1 MTVPF
6 YHSVRQNRAM
16 RFADLRSAGRL
27 LAAELRTYRRAPETI
42 VLGVARGGVPA
53 AVEIAADLALPLD
66 LVLLR
71 AMLQR
76 RDWSDPVRAVNVAG
90 TLILDDELAER
101 DPLSRAVEDMFVA
114 DALDAFARRGS
125 CCRGDR
131 ASLSLAGKSVLLVDN
146 AIRSGSTIRGAMRAL
161 RKMSPR
167 RVVVAVPV
175 SSAEGLDVARALAD
189 DVVCLA
195 TPEPFGNGAMW
206 YERFDV
212 PRDEEIE
219 SLLP

>member
-1 MTVPF
+1 MDHAF
-6 YHSVRQNRAM
+6 YHSVRHNRAM

-27 LAAELRTYRRAPETI
+27 LAAELQRYRNAPDTM
-42 VLGVARGGVPA
+42 VLGIARGGVPA
-53 AVEIAADLALPLD
+53 AVEIAKDLALPLD

-71 AMLQR
+71 ALLQR
-76 RDWSDPVRAVNVAG
+76 RDVHDPVRAVSVAG

-101 DPLSRAVEDMFVA
+101 DPRSRTAEDLFIA
-114 DALDAFARRGS
+114 DALEAFARRES
-125 CCRGDR
+125 CCRGHR
-131 ASLSLAGKSVLLVDN
+131 GPISLTGKTVLLVDN

-161 RKMSPR
+161 RKMTPN
-167 RVVVAVPV
+167 RVIVTVPV
-175 SSAEGLDVARALAD
+175 SSTEGLDIAKALAD
-189 DVVCLA
+189 GVICLA

>member
-1 MTVPF
+1 
-6 YHSVRQNRAM
+6 M

-42 VLGVARGGVPA
+42 VLGIARGGVPA

-76 RDWSDPVRAVNVAG
+76 RDWSDPARAVNVAG
-90 TLILDDELAER
+90 TLILDDALAQR
-101 DPLSRAVEDMFVA
+101 DSTSRAAEDVFVA
-114 DALDAFARRGS
+114 DALVALARRES
-125 CCRGDR
+125 CCRGGR
-131 ASLSLAGKSVLLVDN
+131 APLLLVDKTVLLIDN
-146 AIRSGSTIRGAMRAL
+146 AIRSGSTIRGTMRAL
-161 RKMSPR
+161 REMNPG

-175 SSAEGLDVARALAD
+175 SSAEGLSIAKALAD
-189 DVVCLA
+189 EVVCLA

-219 SLLP
+219 SLLPQTSGGRDA